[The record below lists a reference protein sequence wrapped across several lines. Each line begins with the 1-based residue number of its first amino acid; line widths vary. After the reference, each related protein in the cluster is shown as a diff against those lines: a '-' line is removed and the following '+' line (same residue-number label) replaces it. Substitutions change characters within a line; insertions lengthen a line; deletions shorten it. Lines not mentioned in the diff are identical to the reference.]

1 MYIHI
6 YTFTYIYI
14 FTLHLYIYVNVYIY
28 ILCICIYVL
37 HAENQ
42 RKVYLSVVY
51 FCLIQPDCSAFRL
64 GPHALFAIV
73 LSHQVSDLE
82 KNSHERFQKVYGEYS
97 QRNV

>member
-1 MYIHI
+1 MCI
-6 YTFTYIYI
+6 YIY
-14 FTLHLYIYVNVYIY
+14 YVYVYMCY
-28 ILCICIYVL
+28 MLKTN
-37 HAENQ
+37 A
-42 RKVYLSVVY
+42 KVYLSVVY